1 MLRAKILAN
10 GARRRYLKKKTYFET
25 DIGAK
30 LPESYKKFFAE
41 WKEEKAKPVHFIEK
55 QGRYKLNEKGRVVSV
70 TNVPIPNKFTLEQ
83 DQGIWGGESVIEG
96 YRLPA
101 HQFETYVPDYWI
113 PRLLDQIIYSEI
125 LDKYLNVTV
134 TQRTID
140 LIHQHYGF
148 DTYIL
153 ETKACDLNSL
163 LACKIKRKMLLA
175 LHNKSLYPDDPSK
188 RDSIYAK
195 YQKYLEGF
203 SREDIEWYGYS
214 IPEAEEKFLALDKE
228 EQDKAKVPLKIVYRQ
243 QMLEE
248 LKQMKLDGI
257 LDKDSEKKDTS
268 FLQKFN
274 PFAKST

>member
-1 MLRAKILAN
+1 
-10 GARRRYLKKKTYFET
+10 
-25 DIGAK
+25 
-30 LPESYKKFFAE
+30 
-41 WKEEKAKPVHFIEK
+41 
-55 QGRYKLNEKGRVVSV
+55 
-70 TNVPIPNKFTLEQ
+70 
-83 DQGIWGGESVIEG
+83 
-96 YRLPA
+96 
-101 HQFETYVPDYWI
+101 
-113 PRLLDQIIYSEI
+113 
-125 LDKYLNVTV
+125 
-134 TQRTID
+134 
-140 LIHQHYGF
+140 
-148 DTYIL
+148 
-153 ETKACDLNSL
+153 
-163 LACKIKRKMLLA
+163 MLLA

-228 EQDKAKVPLKIVYRQ
+228 EQDKAKVPLKVVYRQ